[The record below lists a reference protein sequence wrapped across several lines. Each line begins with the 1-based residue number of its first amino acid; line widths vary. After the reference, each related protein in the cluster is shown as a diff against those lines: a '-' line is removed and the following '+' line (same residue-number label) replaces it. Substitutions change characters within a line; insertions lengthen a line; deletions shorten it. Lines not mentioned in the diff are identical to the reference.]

1 MTNIDERIWSEIND
15 YPTATERLFRS
26 REQTLIGDEGHF
38 ERVINEEFTKQLDVG
53 LEFVQSSA
61 SGSAFPF
68 NTGPESD
75 RSTSNSSAI
84 PLNQELNEMPVK
96 NRANDH
102 LYKMAQ
108 DADSR
113 SLRSTPARNATAN
126 KGVLNQIKTSPGL
139 KKRRSGSKSKRDRS
153 KDDWHSIITT
163 DGRENGRYLVLKIN
177 AYHKWKRL
185 ADRYQEEWLNQR
197 SKQEGIVSELKT
209 TTDPARRKTLIKE
222 NKELIET
229 IAKIRASR
237 NKKIRKLH
245 QRWTIFMTF
254 DLDFAKKHLGSPTQ
268 YPMTSQTR
276 RSITDHTHMMQ
287 TGSQDDIELAE
298 FRIQKFYK
306 DYPEYNKTRR
316 LIKEQSG
323 AEPSDNQTTDE
334 DESELDDT
342 EIEEEL
348 EEENEDENDIR
359 DWSKSPNLSFSKWYQ
374 RDNENKTAIE
384 RTTQSDQTA
393 HSEIKADSDSE
404 EDEEL

>member
-1 MTNIDERIWSEIND
+1 
-15 YPTATERLFRS
+15 
-26 REQTLIGDEGHF
+26 
-38 ERVINEEFTKQLDVG
+38 
-53 LEFVQSSA
+53 
-61 SGSAFPF
+61 
-68 NTGPESD
+68 
-75 RSTSNSSAI
+75 
-84 PLNQELNEMPVK
+84 MPVK
-96 NRANDH
+96 NRANDR
-102 LYKMAQ
+102 LYKLAQ

-126 KGVLNQIKTSPGL
+126 KGVLNQIETSPVL

-185 ADRYQEEWLNQR
+185 ADRYHEEWLNQR

-209 TTDPARRKTLIKE
+209 TTDPARRKTLNKE

-298 FRIQKFYK
+298 SRIQKFYK

-316 LIKEQSG
+316 LLKEQSG
-323 AEPSDNQTTDE
+323 AEPSDNQTTEE

-348 EEENEDENDIR
+348 EEKNEDENDIR
-359 DWSKSPNLSFSKWYQ
+359 DWSKSPNLSFSEWYQ

-393 HSEIKADSDSE
+393 HSEFKADSDSE